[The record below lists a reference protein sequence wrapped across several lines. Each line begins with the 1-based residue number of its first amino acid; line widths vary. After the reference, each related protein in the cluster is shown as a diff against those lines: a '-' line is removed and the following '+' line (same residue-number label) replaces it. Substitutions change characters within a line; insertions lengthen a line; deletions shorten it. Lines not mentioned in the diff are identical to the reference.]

1 MEWLSRLKLDLEAVD
16 EDASDEVLQF
26 EIYISL
32 IYSKFVG
39 LYIIRYITIYYPPL
53 SATFY
58 QNPSHGRIILRNPLV
73 LGLYLSHSSAAFF
86 TIFNSSYT
94 P

>member
-1 MEWLSRLKLDLEAVD
+1 MEWLSRLKLDLEVVV

-26 EIYISL
+26 EIQTSL
-32 IYSKFVG
+32 IYLEFVEIVHH
-39 LYIIRYITIYYPPL
+39 LITIYYHPL

-58 QNPSHGRIILRNPLV
+58 QNPSQERIILRNPLI
-73 LGLYLSHSSAAFF
+73 LDLYLSHSSAAFF

-94 P
+94 L